1 MRQQFDL
8 HLKDWL
14 QPPLDEI
21 TKSQAVDRHRPF
33 WRRSWGDG

>member
-8 HLKDWL
+8 HLTDWL
-14 QPPLDEI
+14 QLPLDEI
-21 TKSQAVDRHRPF
+21 TKSQVVDRHRAF